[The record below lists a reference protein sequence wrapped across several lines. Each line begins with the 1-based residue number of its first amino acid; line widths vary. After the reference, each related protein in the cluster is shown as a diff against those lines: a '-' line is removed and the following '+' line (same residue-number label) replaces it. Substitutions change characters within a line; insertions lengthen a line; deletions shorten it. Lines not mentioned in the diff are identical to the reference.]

1 MKWTTKSVKKPKLQR
16 TARGTSAKKRTLKA
30 PKLNVKMKVPRP
42 RRKAEPE
49 SRLNQAIEN
58 LPRITNETVAVHR
71 EELLSSARKY
81 IYPLKHTKHRVV
93 TVSAGLL
100 IAAVVLFLASTV
112 LALYKFQ
119 SNSTFLYYVTQ
130 VIPFP
135 VAKAGP
141 SYVAY
146 ENYLFELRHYV
157 HYYQTQQQVNFSAE
171 AGKQQLTAFKKQA
184 LQQVV
189 QDAYVKQ
196 LASKYHVR
204 VSGQE
209 VDDEVALL
217 RTQNRLGSSDQQFS
231 DVLKDFWGWS
241 VTDFKRELKQQLLA
255 QKVAS
260 ELDSD
265 TQTKAQSVLAQAH
278 HGAKFATLAKK
289 YSDDTATKN
298 NGGAYGFAIGK
309 NSRDLSPQVV
319 DALFKL
325 KPGQVSGLIDT
336 GYAFEIV
343 KVDSIENGKIQA
355 SHIMLNLKSIDTYVK
370 PLAAQKKPHYFIHVP
385 GL

>member
-1 MKWTTKSVKKPKLQR
+1 MMKLKWTTNYVKKPRIKVAPGKSAEKRAADLRARAAKIKL
-16 TARGTSAKKRTLKA
+16 
-30 PKLNVKMKVPRP
+30 P
-42 RRKAEPE
+42 RRKAAPE
-49 SRLNQAIEN
+49 SRFNEAIEN
-58 LPRITNETVAVHR
+58 LPRITNETVAEHR

-93 TVSAGLL
+93 MISVSLL
-100 IAAVVLFLASTV
+100 VSAVVLFFAYTT

-135 VAKAGP
+135 VAKAGA
-141 SYVAY
+141 SFVAY

-157 HYYQTQQQVNFSAE
+157 HYYQTQQQVNFNAE
-171 AGKQQLTAFKKQA
+171 AGKQQLAVFKKQA

-209 VDDEVALL
+209 VDNEVALL
-217 RTQNRLGSSDQQFS
+217 RVQNRLGSSDQQFS

-241 VTDFKRELKQQLLA
+241 VSDFKRELKQQLLA
-255 QKVAS
+255 QKVAA
-260 ELDSD
+260 ELDTD
-265 TQTKAQSVLAQAH
+265 AQTKAQNVLTQAH
-278 HGAKFATLAKK
+278 GGADFAKLAKK
-289 YSDDTATKN
+289 YSNDAATKN
-298 NGGAYGFAIGK
+298 NGGALGFAVSQ
-309 NSRDLSPQVV
+309 NSRDLSPLVL

-343 KVDSIENGKIQA
+343 KVTSAENGKVQA
-355 SHIMLNLKSIDTYVK
+355 SHITISLKGIDSYVK
-370 PLAAQKKPHYFIHVP
+370 PLQASKKPHFFIP
-385 GL
+385 Q